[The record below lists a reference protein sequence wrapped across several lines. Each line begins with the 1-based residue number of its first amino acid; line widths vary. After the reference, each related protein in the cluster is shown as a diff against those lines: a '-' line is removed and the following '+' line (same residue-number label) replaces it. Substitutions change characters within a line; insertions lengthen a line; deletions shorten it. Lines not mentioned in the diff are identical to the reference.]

1 MTQRIIQ
8 ALALVLLLAFSAI
21 DSAHA
26 QSAQELIGET
36 ATAMGGGAALRAV
49 QSQVVG
55 SAGKQFDSSSTPKPV
70 GPTRQISTF
79 RYTLTRDL
87 TRPRLRLEWDGRN
100 SARNENIRFVE
111 VIDGSVGLLQEGDAK
126 TGKQSRLHPGRLG
139 LRSREG

>member
-8 ALALVLLLAFSAI
+8 ASALVLLWSCSAI
-21 DSAHA
+21 DSALA

-36 ATAMGGGAALRAV
+36 ATAMGGVAALHAV
-49 QSQVVG
+49 KSQVIE

-87 TRPRLRLEWDGRN
+87 TRPRLRLEWDGRH

-111 VIDGSVGLLQEGDAK
+111 VIDGSVGLLQEGGAK
-126 TGKQSRLHPGRLG
+126 PGHQSRLRPGW
-139 LRSREG
+139 